1 VCLCQGRNVVY
12 GIVYTLGATR
22 CIILQLATT
31 ESLKYAFGSSN
42 DESLLLYGLAVAIV
56 ALVLVQVGQLIFKEC
71 LS

>member
-1 VCLCQGRNVVY
+1 MVY